1 MNPHTGKIVHSID
14 CSVYSESDISC
25 LGWAINFTESSK
37 VTHQLQ
43 SLGHEVSLEEII
55 NRNPQIKALDT
66 VPDLPSDLA
75 FLDVETS
82 LPKLSPLSSGG
93 IE

>member
-1 MNPHTGKIVHSID
+1 M
-14 CSVYSESDISC
+14 
-25 LGWAINFTESSK
+25 
-37 VTHQLQ
+37 THQLQ
-43 SLGHEVSLEEII
+43 IVSGGMSLEEII
-55 NRNPQIKALDT
+55 NRNPQTKALDT

-75 FLDVETS
+75 FLDVEAS